1 MRSAL
6 RNTSNVTL
14 KTQPSTYRLPM
25 KKVLIVDDETRLLQS
40 IEAGLKS
47 YLNEFHVITAHNGK
61 EAILHLERE
70 NISLVVTD
78 LRMPE
83 MDGFELLAQLT
94 STHPF
99 MPTIVMTAFATPEI
113 EERLNASGTSRLL
126 EKPIDIE
133 KLAQA
138 IREGLKQK
146 SNEGALAGF
155 SLANFLQLLEM
166 EKRTCLLNV
175 QNGNMHG
182 HIYINQGE
190 VHAAVADGM
199 KGEDAIYHLLSSDHA
214 NITFQ
219 KLPKRKIQQMI
230 KIPLMSLLIE
240 AMRRKDE
247 KSNDAFSAEED
258 LELSDEEGGSVTEDV
273 MEQQPPKN
281 EAPPSIME
289 GEQLATTQE
298 INAGDEKM
306 GKLEDTLG
314 RLAEIEGFMAV
325 GIFTPNGE
333 MAAQVNKSNLKLA
346 EIGSLANDVLLKAQK
361 ATDIMNV
368 GRGQVVHIDAPNAH
382 VIARCHNENEDF
394 SQTQSGKAH
403 IHMVLLLSKDGN
415 LAMGKM
421 KLESVVKD
429 AAVEFR

>member
-1 MRSAL
+1 
-6 RNTSNVTL
+6 
-14 KTQPSTYRLPM
+14 M

-47 YLNEFHVITAHNGK
+47 YLNEFNVVTAKNGK
-61 EAILHLERE
+61 EAVHFLERE
-70 NISLVVTD
+70 NINLVVTD

-94 STHPF
+94 SVHPF

-113 EERLNASGTSRLL
+113 EDRLNASGTLKLL

-133 KLAQA
+133 KLAHA
-138 IREGLKQK
+138 ICEGLRQS

-166 EKRTCLLNV
+166 EKRTCLLNI
-175 QNGNMHG
+175 QDGNIHG
-182 HIYINQGE
+182 HIYLNKGE
-190 VHAAVADGM
+190 VYAAVAEGL
-199 KGEDAIYHLLSSDHA
+199 KGEDAVYRLLSSDHV

-219 KLPKRKIQQMI
+219 KLPKRKIQQTI

-247 KSNDAFSAEED
+247 KMSESSSPVKNQERDAEKGESINEN
-258 LELSDEEGGSVTEDV
+258 VT
-273 MEQQPPKN
+273 EQQPP
-281 EAPPSIME
+281 ETVDIPSTTKE
-289 GEQLATTQE
+289 KQLATTQE
-298 INAGDEKM
+298 INVGEDKM
-306 GKLEDTLG
+306 GNVEDTLG

-333 MAAQVNKSNLKLA
+333 MAAQVNKSNLKLV

-368 GRGQVVHIDAPNAH
+368 GRGQIVHIDAPKAH
-382 VIARCHNENEDF
+382 VIARCYNENEDF
-394 SQTQSGKAH
+394 SQSKAGKVH
-403 IHMVLLLSKDGN
+403 IHIVLLLSKDGN

-421 KLESVVKD
+421 KLESVIRDV
-429 AAVEFR
+429 AVEFR